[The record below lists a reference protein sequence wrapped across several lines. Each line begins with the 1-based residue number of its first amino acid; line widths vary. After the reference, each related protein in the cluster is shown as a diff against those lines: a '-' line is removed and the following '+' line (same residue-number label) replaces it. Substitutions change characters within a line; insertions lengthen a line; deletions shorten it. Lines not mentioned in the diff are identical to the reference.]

1 MKFVFSFP
9 TPLVLTTMVIISWYG
24 GGKTVLACA
33 NHRNLEGDEYP
44 APVRRKLSDVFVPD
58 EEEATFFDESDD
70 EDHVS
75 CATPPPDDRVLDET
89 VTAMDDYRRRR
100 RRELAAAG
108 GPPTDDDSP
117 IVIPVVVHR
126 LVFSERLRF
135 LAATDQMIQD
145 QIRVLNET
153 FAPYF
158 AFDYQTLTDTVNPV
172 WYRVDNTDKETLT
185 EMKHA
190 LHQGGPDTLNVY
202 TGRPGFNGIA
212 TFAQDAPHSPKL
224 DGIFIKETTMP
235 GGNRAPKN
243 LGMTAVHEV
252 GHWLGLFHTFEV
264 GFVVLRWLVFF

>member
-9 TPLVLTTMVIISWYG
+9 NLLVLTTMVVISWYG
-24 GGKTVLACA
+24 GGKTVLACD
-33 NHRNLEGDEYP
+33 NHHHHLEQDEYP
-44 APVRRKLSDVFVPD
+44 APVHRTLPEVFVPD
-58 EEEATFFDESDD
+58 EEEATLLDDLDD
-70 EDHVS
+70 EDRVS
-75 CATPPPDDRVLDET
+75 CATPSPDDQVLAET
-89 VTAMDDYRRRR
+89 VAAMDDYRRH

-108 GPPTDDDSP
+108 GPPPDDDSP

-145 QIRVLNET
+145 QIQVLNET

-190 LHQGGPDTLNVY
+190 LHQGGRNTLNMY

-212 TFAQDAPHSPKL
+212 TFAQDVPHSPKL